1 MSYMP
6 KIIKCKLSL
15 KGATDD
21 EIMKSGVREN
31 EIEMIKQI
39 YRKLE
44 GVTLYLS
51 LWDYDDY
58 ESYHLTDWDDD
69 VDDLVMEAI
78 FIIEKEFG
86 IYSNFEEFKRDWK
99 NKEYEPCVSIV
110 FPKDFVE
117 ELEVIHEELK

>member
-1 MSYMP
+1 MSYIP
-6 KIIKCKLSL
+6 KTIKCKLSL

-21 EIMKSGVREN
+21 EMMKSGVCKN
-31 EIEMIKQI
+31 DIEIVRQI
-39 YRKLE
+39 YGKLE

-58 ESYHLTDWDDD
+58 ESYHLTSWDDN

-86 IYSNFEEFKRDWK
+86 VYDDFEEFKKDWK
-99 NKEYEPCVSIV
+99 SKEYEPCVSIT
-110 FPKDFVE
+110 FIKDFVE
-117 ELEVIHEELK
+117 ELEVIHEEIK